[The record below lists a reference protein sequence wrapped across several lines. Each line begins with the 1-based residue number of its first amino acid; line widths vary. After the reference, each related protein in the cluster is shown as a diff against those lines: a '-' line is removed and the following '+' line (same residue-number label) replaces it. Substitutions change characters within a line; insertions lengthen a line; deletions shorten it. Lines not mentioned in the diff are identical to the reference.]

1 MGTIDADF
9 SDETVVVTGG
19 SSGIGRAVAIGFGD
33 AGATVLNA
41 DVRAE
46 PKDVGAE
53 TPTHEAIEERGGA
66 AAFVETDVSEPSQ
79 IESVIEGARE
89 FGGVDVMVNNAGVH
103 RSLEFLEVDP
113 EDFDFVHGVN
123 LRGAFFGTQL
133 AAKDMIDRDV
143 EGAIVNTSS
152 TTAERAEQ
160 NHSHYAA
167 TKGGIQMLTRSAAL
181 ELDGHGIR
189 VNAVAPGPIATEI
202 REGWAEEASEIEE
215 SDGLPARAGTP
226 ADLRDAYLYLAS
238 EGASYVTGE
247 TVWVD
252 GGASL

>member
-1 MGTIDADF
+1 
-9 SDETVVVTGG
+9 
-19 SSGIGRAVAIGFGD
+19 
-33 AGATVLNA
+33 
-41 DVRAE
+41 
-46 PKDVGAE
+46 
-53 TPTHEAIEERGGA
+53 
-66 AAFVETDVSEPSQ
+66 
-79 IESVIEGARE
+79 
-89 FGGVDVMVNNAGVH
+89 
-103 RSLEFLEVDP
+103 
-113 EDFDFVHGVN
+113 
-123 LRGAFFGTQL
+123 L

-181 ELDGHGIR
+181 ELDEHGIR